1 MLSKTLKFI
10 IRIMYLGGH
19 GKMRYFF
26 CKLFPS
32 PDCNLLRSSSGIRG
46 NPNKDEAFKK
56 ANQWLSALS
65 KDRSLD
71 LEGLPMPSYSVAA
84 MHFLEERLKKDL
96 QVFEFGSG
104 FSSLFYARKC
114 KSVIAIEHDQEWF
127 NEIKS
132 HNTSNLSIFL
142 KDLEN
147 EYDKSILGFEQN
159 FDLIIVDG
167 RNRNKC
173 IYNSISKLT
182 QSGVIILDDSHR
194 EKYEPGKKFLTGQ
207 GFKCL
212 KMFSHASS
220 KMTFTETSFFYRS
233 GNCLDI

>member
-1 MLSKTLKFI
+1 
-10 IRIMYLGGH
+10 MYLGRH

-32 PDCNLLRSSSGIRG
+32 PDCNLLRFSSGIRG

-84 MHFLEERLKKDL
+84 MHFLEERLRKHL

-104 FSSLFYARKC
+104 LSSLFYARKC
-114 KSVIAIEHDQEWF
+114 KSVIAIEHDQGWF

-147 EYDKSILGFEQN
+147 EYDKSILGFEEN
-159 FDLIIVDG
+159 FDLIIVQNG
-167 RNRNKC
+167 NF
-173 IYNSISKLT
+173 
-182 QSGVIILDDSHR
+182 
-194 EKYEPGKKFLTGQ
+194 KF
-207 GFKCL
+207 
-212 KMFSHASS
+212 
-220 KMTFTETSFFYRS
+220 
-233 GNCLDI
+233 